1 MGGRCAGHDQ
11 WRVLHGGFLQSRGQ
25 SAWGEPFAHLHAAT
39 VRDAYSHTYSF
50 AFSDGYAY
58 SDGYTY
64 GLTIDNTDAHVYP
77 ELGQDL

>member
-1 MGGRCAGHDQ
+1 
-11 WRVLHGGFLQSRGQ
+11 
-25 SAWGEPFAHLHAAT
+25 

-64 GLTIDNTDAHVYP
+64 GLTIGNTDAYVYA
-77 ELGQDL
+77 EHGQDL

>member
-1 MGGRCAGHDQ
+1 M
-11 WRVLHGGFLQSRGQ
+11 
-25 SAWGEPFAHLHAAT
+25 
-39 VRDAYSHTYSF
+39 RDAYSHTYSF